1 MRTVVLICRPE
12 GQYAIDPKTD
22 PNIVSAIPGND
33 SPTNGSFKVVG
44 NSGMIS
50 VHAIPFS
57 NGEILFFGRPAE
69 PYGGGDPAGPG
80 IHYLTV
86 ANGTWTEIAAIYNT
100 VSNTFEPF
108 HIPEAPFCGAQ
119 TILPDGR
126 GIIVG

>member
-1 MRTVVLICRPE
+1 
-12 GQYAIDPKTD
+12 
-22 PNIVSAIPGND
+22 
-33 SPTNGSFKVVG
+33 
-44 NSGMIS
+44 MIS

-126 GIIVG
+126 GIIVGGKQFAPGICCGLYI